1 MTFDV
6 PLTEELDLDRLREA
20 VEPVRD
26 EVYRIK
32 GFADVGGRRFH
43 VDYSSTQWNCEEVA
57 GGPPPALVSSCRGPC
72 SPAVRQ
78 LIRTLRPDI
87 WQSESTT
94 PASRLPI
101 LKQTHWRPNYV
112 DAVTNPPSIQE
123 DLCRRTGTVKHRGIV
138 ISLCCWLA
146 FAWIGRVQASA
157 AELQPLVGVQYFAGW
172 WPTDRQDSKWLGRDR
187 QDWRG
192 QYPGRVPLLGGY
204 NDQATMDREIAAAA
218 DYGVDFF
225 SILWY
230 AGEAEPQRELQ
241 ESLLNRGLEHFLKS
255 PQAPRLKF
263 MIEYVNHPPFGVTS
277 DAQWQR
283 CVDTWIQAIR
293 HPSYLRV
300 GGKPVL
306 KVHGGSLFLKQAGG
320 NPGQS
325 KTRLD
330 SSAKRRGRPAWA
342 SCSSA
347 AAWDR
352 GKRSRPDTGP
362 PRCMILAPATWTFR
376 LRRHARRLTHGI
388 CWHGGPQNV
397 GRRTSRMRSH
407 KPSLT

>member
-1 MTFDV
+1 M
-6 PLTEELDLDRLREA
+6 
-20 VEPVRD
+20 
-26 EVYRIK
+26 
-32 GFADVGGRRFH
+32 
-43 VDYSSTQWNCEEVA
+43 
-57 GGPPPALVSSCRGPC
+57 
-72 SPAVRQ
+72 
-78 LIRTLRPDI
+78 
-87 WQSESTT
+87 
-94 PASRLPI
+94 
-101 LKQTHWRPNYV
+101 
-112 DAVTNPPSIQE
+112 
-123 DLCRRTGTVKHRGIV
+123 KHRGIV
-138 ISLCCWLA
+138 ISLFCWLA

-330 SSAKRRGRPAWA
+330 SLRQAARQAGLGELLIGCGVGSGEAIPAGHWAAQVYDFSACYMDVPPQTPREAAYPWDLLARWTAERRQAHLKDAIP
-342 SCSSA
+342 
-347 AAWDR
+347 
-352 GKRSRPDTGP
+352 
-362 PRCMILAPATWTFR
+362 
-376 LRRHARRLTHGI
+376 
-388 CWHGGPQNV
+388 
-397 GRRTSRMRSH
+397 
-407 KPSLT
+407 